1 MIYENSGDECEDYKW
16 NQTDNELTCEVRIV
30 HIYKKYM
37 ELRDNNFNL
46 EKTSLNDIKRLLRV
60 EMKTNYIKICID
72 KECIFLKDL
81 YLEINVEYSTWYI
94 DESSELSKEKN
105 GEMKSFNLALVM
117 EKKRPSIWNKCFK
130 SDKPIDL
137 SKITSKKRFNEFDEK
152 SKMDIM
158 RTIYK
163 RENNNNNNNI
173 DNIHNILKEAWNKEN
188 SPFKGVE
195 YDPELVKKMLS

>member
-30 HIYKKYM
+30 HIYKKCM
-37 ELRDNNFNL
+37 ELRNNNFNL
-46 EKTSLNDIKRLLRV
+46 EKTSLDDIKRLLRV
-60 EMKTNYIKICID
+60 EMKTNNIKIFID
-72 KECIFLKDL
+72 KECIFSKDL

-94 DESSELSKEKN
+94 DESVELSKEKK
-105 GEMKSFNLALVM
+105 EVKSFNLALAM
-117 EKKRPSIWNKCFK
+117 EKKKPSIWSKCFK

-158 RTIYK
+158 RTIYE
-163 RENNNNNNNI
+163 RGNNNNT

-188 SPFKGVE
+188 SPFKGVK